1 MEKQNVTLSIPKD
14 ILLKKS
20 LTDFREFVTM
30 TPMKY
35 LHVNHQFTNA
45 AAAASRTPGLV
56 CCAA

>member
-1 MEKQNVTLSIPKD
+1 MTL
-14 ILLKKS
+14 
-20 LTDFREFVTM
+20 
-30 TPMKY
+30 MKY